1 MGPEIFGTNEE
12 DMDIE
17 EKWEKALSKT
27 EILRSRLRELLTF
40 QPTDLPYIFLGESAI
55 NVGDTV
61 VRRGKVIIDKPLL
74 ILPPHYPQ
82 FEGFNF
88 QKDLESNEE
97 RIRTFLLL
105 RGLSFPSLKYT
116 NEISSLEIQ
125 EGGLDK
131 VSKKFN
137 LVLEREEDV
146 QTGLILGPE
155 DCWQFSVI
163 IYTGSL
169 MLKSASGDIK
179 RILEKFRK
187 RGR

>member
-1 MGPEIFGTNEE
+1 
-12 DMDIE
+12 MDIE
-17 EKWEKALSKT
+17 AKWEKALNKT
-27 EILRSRLRELLTF
+27 EILRGRLRELLTF
-40 QPTDLPYIFLGESAI
+40 EPTDLPYIFLGESAV
-55 NVGDTV
+55 NVGDTI
-61 VRRGKVIIDKPLL
+61 VRKGKIIVDKPLL
-74 ILPPHYPQ
+74 VLPPHYPQ
-82 FEGFNF
+82 FEGFDF
-88 QKDLESNEE
+88 QKDFETNEE

-116 NEISSLEIQ
+116 NEISSLGIQ
-125 EGGLDK
+125 EGGLEK
-131 VSKKFN
+131 ASKKFS
-137 LVLEREEDV
+137 LGLERKEDV

-187 RGR
+187 RDR